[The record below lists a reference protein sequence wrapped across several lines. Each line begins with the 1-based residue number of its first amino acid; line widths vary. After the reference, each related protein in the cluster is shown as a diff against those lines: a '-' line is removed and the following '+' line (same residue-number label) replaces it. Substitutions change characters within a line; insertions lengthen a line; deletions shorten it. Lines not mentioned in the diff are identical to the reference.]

1 MIVARPDLRSRAELG
16 ASTAGSASWL
26 STRPIAHRGLHS
38 TEAPEN
44 TLPAFEAAA
53 RAGYPIELDV
63 HMLPDGTVVVFH
75 DDDLLRAAQL
85 QRPLSQETAL
95 SIRSHRLF
103 GTSHGIPSLS
113 EVLELVAGRVPVL
126 VEIKNRHDQQ
136 GVEQAVFQQ
145 LLRYHG
151 ELAVQSFNPFAVAW
165 FGKYAPHITRG
176 QLAGPLEED
185 EGLTSFQRF
194 ATRRLLS
201 ALWSRPHFINYDLRG
216 LPDRWVQNVA
226 RMAGLPLLCWTV
238 RTPAD
243 KSKAD
248 ALGANYVFD
257 NLRP

>member
-1 MIVARPDLRSRAELG
+1 MIAARSDFRSRAGLRS
-16 ASTAGSASWL
+16 STPGSASWVT
-26 STRPIAHRGLHS
+26 TRPIAHRGLHA
-38 TEAPEN
+38 TDAPEN

-85 QRPLSQETAL
+85 PRPLAEETGL
-95 SIRSHRLF
+95 SIREHRLF

-145 LLRYHG
+145 LVRYHG

-165 FGKYAPHITRG
+165 FARHAPHILRG
-176 QLAGPLEED
+176 QLAGPLEDD
-185 EGLTSFQRF
+185 EGLTAFQRF

-216 LPDRWVQNVA
+216 LPDAWVQNVA

-238 RTPAD
+238 RSPVDKNKAD
-243 KSKAD
+243 K
-248 ALGANYVFD
+248 LGANYVFD
-257 NLRP
+257 DLRP